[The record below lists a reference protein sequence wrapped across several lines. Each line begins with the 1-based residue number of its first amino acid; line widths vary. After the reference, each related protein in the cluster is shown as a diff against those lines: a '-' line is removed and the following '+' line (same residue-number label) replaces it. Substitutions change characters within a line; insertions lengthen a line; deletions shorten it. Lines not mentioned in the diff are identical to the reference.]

1 MDRNYFLHRIS
12 HGYECSYPILEKGY
26 LSTGYEMLFSEEL
39 YKIVENGDYYGE
51 FKSYVENI
59 WGECPKWIHHL
70 WRFIHG
76 FKKGDYI
83 IVPQFG
89 GLFSIY
95 EIIGD
100 NFIGKND
107 RELKSVLKPFINTE
121 DYKKLDFFWKVKP
134 IYTNIKRAEYA
145 NAELTRKMHYRGTNI
160 SCNDIAETINEL
172 LENLNNNRPINLT
185 YDILNTCSKN
195 IFDLVRNRL
204 NPDKFERLIGLYFK
218 QCGADNIERPSK
230 IDNPNGDCDIQASF
244 DLIRTI
250 IHVQAKFHTD
260 YTDQWAIEQINNF
273 LEYKSSNEDG
283 YSHIGWVISSC
294 DDFSDDAKNL
304 AIDNNILLINGKT
317 FSEMLIKA
325 GISSLE
331 GNI

>member
-1 MDRNYFLHRIS
+1 MERNYFLHRIS
-12 HGYECSYPILEKGY
+12 YCYRFSYHMLANGY
-26 LSTGYEMLFSEEL
+26 LSIGYEKLFSQEL
-39 YKIVENGDYYGE
+39 YEIVENGDYHGE
-51 FKSYVENI
+51 FKPYVESI
-59 WGECPKWIHHL
+59 WGKCPKGIHHL
-70 WRFIHG
+70 WRFIHD

-100 NFIGKND
+100 NFIGKD
-107 RELKSVLKPFINTE
+107 HKELKSVLESFIDTE
-121 DYKKLDFFWKVKP
+121 DYEKLDFFWKVKP

-145 NAELTRKMHYRGTNI
+145 NAELKRKMHYGGTNI
-160 SCNDIAETINEL
+160 SCNTIAETINEL
-172 LENLNNNRPINLT
+172 LVNLNNNIPVNLT
-185 YDILNTCSKN
+185 YEILNACSRN

-204 NPDKFERLIGLYFK
+204 NPDKFEKLIALYFK
-218 QCGADNIERPSK
+218 QCGADNIEIPSK

-250 IHVQAKFHTD
+250 IHVQAKFHTY